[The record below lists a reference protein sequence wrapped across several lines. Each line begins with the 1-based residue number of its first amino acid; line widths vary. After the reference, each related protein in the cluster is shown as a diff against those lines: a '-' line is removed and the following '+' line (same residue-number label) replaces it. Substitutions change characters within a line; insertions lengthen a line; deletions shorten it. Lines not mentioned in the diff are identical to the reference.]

1 MKPEGWEWEAEHS
14 GLGKASGILQMGGV
28 GEWSWPF
35 DAIAIVGSALSSTST
50 HPSRDSVFQTPHWKG
65 LGSGSLG
72 RNVPQAQVTHP
83 GSESKTRNR
92 TQLVVTA

>member
-35 DAIAIVGSALSSTST
+35 DAIVGSALSSTST
-50 HPSRDSVFQTPHWKG
+50 HPSGDSVFQTPHWKG